1 MLEILSSSLTN
12 TIVLLLENLDFT
24 RYATIPDRGFIC
36 DFMVT
41 IRWELEVSEI
51 IISPLL
57 DSCSCLFDGDQAQN
71 AVSIRNLLANYT
83 TIYHQLAAQ
92 VRTNT

>member
-1 MLEILSSSLTN
+1 MLEILSSSLSN

-41 IRWELEVSEI
+41 I
-51 IISPLL
+51 
-57 DSCSCLFDGDQAQN
+57 SCSCLFDGDQEQN

-92 VRTNT
+92 VGT

>member
-1 MLEILSSSLTN
+1 MLEILSSSLSN

-41 IRWELEVSEI
+41 I
-51 IISPLL
+51 
-57 DSCSCLFDGDQAQN
+57 SCSCLFDGDQEQN
-71 AVSIRNLLANYT
+71 TVTIRNLLANYT
-83 TIYHQLAAQ
+83 SIYHQLASQ
-92 VRTNT
+92 VDT